1 MVTAE
6 EKLIQMLVLGG
17 LELAIVSPQKLALA

>member
-6 EKLIQMLVLGG
+6 EKQIQMLVLGV
-17 LELAIVSPQKLALA
+17 LKLAIISPLIFALA

>member
-17 LELAIVSPQKLALA
+17 LKLAIISPLKFTLA